1 MLATE
6 LATSVCGYDG
16 CDGVVCGSS
25 SSINQEFHHSLNK
38 DSVNFSDLKCLV
50 LIKTLL

>member
-6 LATSVCGYDG
+6 LATSVCGYGG
-16 CDGVVCGSS
+16 CDGVCGSS
-25 SSINQEFHHSLNK
+25 SSINQEFHHSLSK

-50 LIKTLL
+50 LMKTSL